1 MYKMN
6 DSRLYK
12 SRRSC
17 HPIFIVL
24 ILAGIFFL
32 YFFLIYQAIVRQNII
47 TVGVF
52 QEQNAGTPDASAA
65 FLNQLFSSESSD
77 RLYEQGLL
85 TLDASGYG
93 GSFVRLFLEP
103 YTNLSLLLLGISLIL
118 IAGILFF
125 WKMYQRQFIRDTRTL
140 LAWIESDSERFPL
153 AKSFPE
159 PLILS
164 IRRTKDRIKKQQML
178 HEEDNARILHYM
190 EDISHQLKT
199 PLSVIR
205 IICEKM
211 LLRFPEHEKSM
222 EKCLAQVDRM
232 NEMIRNLIQLGKFD
246 CQRFK
251 MHFSSVPA
259 KQLVETVSNDISVMA
274 QEKGIDIE
282 VTGSDDIQWFCD
294 AFWMQEVIGNILK
307 NCVEHSSDGVITL
320 YYEQRNEN
328 NRIIIKDHG
337 NGFTDGREHKIFD
350 RYFLGDRTKEG
361 STGLGLA
368 IAWQAIRLHFGTI
381 TASSHKEGGA
391 QFCISFPQLDA
402 ATIYHRTD

>member
-1 MYKMN
+1 
-6 DSRLYK
+6 
-12 SRRSC
+12 
-17 HPIFIVL
+17 
-24 ILAGIFFL
+24 
-32 YFFLIYQAIVRQNII
+32 
-47 TVGVF
+47 
-52 QEQNAGTPDASAA
+52 
-65 FLNQLFSSESSD
+65 
-77 RLYEQGLL
+77 
-85 TLDASGYG
+85 
-93 GSFVRLFLEP
+93 
-103 YTNLSLLLLGISLIL
+103 
-118 IAGILFF
+118 
-125 WKMYQRQFIRDTRTL
+125 
-140 LAWIESDSERFPL
+140 
-153 AKSFPE
+153 
-159 PLILS
+159 
-164 IRRTKDRIKKQQML
+164 
-178 HEEDNARILHYM
+178 
-190 EDISHQLKT
+190 
-199 PLSVIR
+199 
-205 IICEKM
+205 
-211 LLRFPEHEKSM
+211 M
-222 EKCLAQVDRM
+222 EKCLAQIDRM
-232 NEMIRNLIQLGKFD
+232 NEIIQNLIQLGKFD

-307 NCVEHSSDGVITL
+307 NCVEHSSDGIITL

-328 NRIIIKDHG
+328 NRIIIKDRG

-381 TASSHKEGGA
+381 TASNHKEGGA

>member
-32 YFFLIYQAIVRQNII
+32 YFFLIYQAIIRQNII

-52 QEQNAGTPDASAA
+52 QEQNAGTPEASAA

-85 TLDASGYG
+85 TLDVSGYG

-164 IRRTKDRIKKQQML
+164 IRRTKDRIKKQ
-178 HEEDNARILHYM
+178 
-190 EDISHQLKT
+190 
-199 PLSVIR
+199 
-205 IICEKM
+205 
-211 LLRFPEHEKSM
+211 
-222 EKCLAQVDRM
+222 
-232 NEMIRNLIQLGKFD
+232 
-246 CQRFK
+246 
-251 MHFSSVPA
+251 
-259 KQLVETVSNDISVMA
+259 
-274 QEKGIDIE
+274 
-282 VTGSDDIQWFCD
+282 
-294 AFWMQEVIGNILK
+294 
-307 NCVEHSSDGVITL
+307 
-320 YYEQRNEN
+320 
-328 NRIIIKDHG
+328 
-337 NGFTDGREHKIFD
+337 
-350 RYFLGDRTKEG
+350 
-361 STGLGLA
+361 
-368 IAWQAIRLHFGTI
+368 
-381 TASSHKEGGA
+381 
-391 QFCISFPQLDA
+391 
-402 ATIYHRTD
+402 

>member
-32 YFFLIYQAIVRQNII
+32 YFFLIYQAIIRQNII

-52 QEQNAGTPDASAA
+52 QEQNAGTPEASAA

-85 TLDASGYG
+85 TLDVSGYG

-232 NEMIRNLIQLGKFD
+232 NEMMGWGTGRRMGIYADGTYEGLDVTALDKTETYLAEKSRQAAQGAAQLGADAKDMAAQAATRSQTALTPDSSTSSLVPVCGAGGSGFVAWPTM
-246 CQRFK
+246 CLARVTTCFSRL
-251 MHFSSVPA
+251 SSVFLRGA
-259 KQLVETVSNDISVMA
+259 IT
-274 QEKGIDIE
+274 
-282 VTGSDDIQWFCD
+282 W
-294 AFWMQEVIGNILK
+294 
-307 NCVEHSSDGVITL
+307 NCT
-320 YYEQRNEN
+320 
-328 NRIIIKDHG
+328 
-337 NGFTDGREHKIFD
+337 
-350 RYFLGDRTKEG
+350 
-361 STGLGLA
+361 
-368 IAWQAIRLHFGTI
+368 
-381 TASSHKEGGA
+381 
-391 QFCISFPQLDA
+391 
-402 ATIYHRTD
+402 